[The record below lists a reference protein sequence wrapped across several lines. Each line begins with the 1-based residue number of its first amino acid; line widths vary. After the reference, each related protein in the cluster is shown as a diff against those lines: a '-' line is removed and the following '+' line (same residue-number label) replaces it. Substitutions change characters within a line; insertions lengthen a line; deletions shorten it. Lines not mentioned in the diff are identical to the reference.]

1 MTKLNTNQA
10 WGLIF
15 DDYNVLDKIDAE
27 GKYEIDAKQI
37 KKYREPRLMAKF
49 DCYQNLPAVFK
60 QNKINI
66 LPTSRGSYVLGRFKL
81 FQDLGDFPVDTLKIN
96 KAYVPDLETVDLNS
110 ITSEAMAI
118 NIMSLSSI
126 LSDFLGVEPN
136 YQTIS
141 GRMGSG
147 DFSFSVDTYKGNPL
161 NVSVKNAQIEIDAGF
176 ENSESVILIEAKNV
190 FHDDFNVRQLYFPF
204 RTWGNKIDKPIRLVF
219 MVYFNQIYRLL
230 EYEFVDTNN
239 YSSLSFVQEKL
250 YSLENTQITT
260 DDLQSVYKNTKVIYT
275 DDMNFKTVAPF
286 PQADDFTRVIN
297 LIEVL
302 NKKDLPVDEI
312 TQIMGFTPR
321 QTDYYYNAGLYLGL
335 FIKYNWV
342 DRDENKVINV
352 KLTDLGREINKM
364 NYKDR
369 QLRLVSLILEH
380 KIFNGLFFK
389 SLLTGKLPSRDEVIE
404 EMVKYNVCSAGSVA
418 TRRSQTVISWLNWVF
433 SLTKTDNC

>member
-1 MTKLNTNQA
+1 MIKLNTNQA
-10 WGLIF
+10 WQQLF
-15 DDYNVLDKIDAE
+15 DDYNILDKIDSE

-49 DCYQNLPAVFK
+49 DCYQNLPDVFK
-60 QNKINI
+60 KNKINI

-96 KAYVPDLETVDLNS
+96 KAYVPNLETIDINNIS
-110 ITSEAMAI
+110 SEAMAI
-118 NIMSLSSI
+118 NVMALSSI

-147 DFSFSVDTYKGNPL
+147 EFSFNVDSYSNSSI
-161 NVSVKNAQIEIDAGF
+161 NVSVKNAQIEIDGGF
-176 ENSESVILIEAKNV
+176 ENSENVVLLEAKNV

-204 RTWGNKIDKPIRLVF
+204 RVWSNKVNKPIRLIF
-219 MVYFNQIYRLL
+219 MIYFNQIYRLL
-230 EYEFVDTNN
+230 EYEFVDIDN
-239 YSSLSFVQEKL
+239 YSSLRFVKERL
-250 YSLENTQITT
+250 YSLENTYITT
-260 DDLQSVYKNTKVIYT
+260 NDLQAVYKTTKIKYS
-275 DDMNFKTVAPF
+275 DDREIKGLPPF

-297 LIEVL
+297 LLEVL
-302 NKKDLPVDEI
+302 NKKDLSVDEI
-312 TQIMGFTPR
+312 TQIMGFTSR

-352 KLTDLGREINKM
+352 KLTDLGQEINKM

-369 QLRLVSLILEH
+369 QLKLVSLILEH
-380 KIFNGLFFK
+380 QVFNSLFFK
-389 SLLTGKLPSRDEVIE
+389 TLIGNKVPSRDEVIT

-418 TRRSQTVISWLNWVF
+418 TRRSQTVLSWLNWVF
-433 SLTKTDNC
+433 SLTNGGN

>member
-1 MTKLNTNQA
+1 MAKLNTNQA
-10 WGLIF
+10 WELIF

-27 GKYEIDAKQI
+27 GKFEIDAKQI

-49 DCYQNLPAVFK
+49 DCYQNLPTIFK
-60 QNKINI
+60 KNKINI

-81 FQDLGDFPVDTLKIN
+81 FQDLGDFPIDTLKIN
-96 KAYVPDLETVDLNS
+96 KAYVPSLETVD
-110 ITSEAMAI
+110 ITNISSEAMAI
-118 NIMSLSSI
+118 NIMALSSI

-147 DFSFSVDTYKGNPL
+147 VFDFYVDRYKNTPI
-161 NVSVKNAQIEIDAGF
+161 NISIENAQIEIDGGF
-176 ENSESVILIEAKNV
+176 ENKESVILLEAKNV
-190 FHDDFNVRQLYFPF
+190 FHDDFNIRQLYFPY
-204 RTWGNKIDKPIRLVF
+204 RTWSNKVNKPIRLIF

-230 EYEFVDTNN
+230 EYEFEDIDN

-250 YSLENTQITT
+250 YSLENTQITIT
-260 DDLQSVYKNTKVIYT
+260 DLKNIYRDSKVKYS
-275 DDMNFKTVAPF
+275 DDMDISPIAPF
-286 PQADDFTRVIN
+286 PQADDFSRVIN
-297 LIEVL
+297 LLEVL

-312 TQIMGFTPR
+312 TEIMGFTPR

-352 KLTDLGREINKM
+352 KLTDLGKEINKL
-364 NYKDR
+364 NYKER
-369 QLRLVSLILEH
+369 QLKLVGLILEH

-389 SLLTGKLPSRDEVIE
+389 SLLTGKLPIRDEVIA
-404 EMVKYNVCSAGSVA
+404 EMIKYNVCSSGSVA

-433 SLTKTDNC
+433 SLTRSGD

>member
-1 MTKLNTNQA
+1 MAKLNTNQA
-10 WGLIF
+10 WELIF

-27 GKYEIDAKQI
+27 GKFEIDAKQI

-49 DCYQNLPAVFK
+49 DCFQNLPALFK
-60 QNKINI
+60 KNKINI

-81 FQDLGDFPVDTLKIN
+81 FQDLGDFPVNTLKIN
-96 KAYVPDLETVDLNS
+96 KAYVPSLETVDISN

-147 DFSFSVDTYKGNPL
+147 AFNFNVDRYKNTPI
-161 NVSVKNAQIEIDAGF
+161 NIRVENAQIEIDGGF
-176 ENSESVILIEAKNV
+176 ENSESVILLEAKNV
-190 FHDDFNVRQLYFPF
+190 FHADFNIRQLYFPY
-204 RTWGNKIDKPIRLVF
+204 RTWSNKVNKPIRLIF

-230 EYEFVDTNN
+230 EYEFTDINS
-239 YSSLSFVQEKL
+239 YSSIRFVKEKL

-260 DDLQSVYKNTKVIYT
+260 DDLQNIYKNTKVKYT
-275 DDMNFKTVAPF
+275 DDREIKGIPPF
-286 PQADDFTRVIN
+286 PQADDFNRVIN
-297 LIEVL
+297 LLEVL
-302 NKKDLPVDEI
+302 NKKDLSVEKI
-312 TQIMGFTPR
+312 TEIMGFTSR

-335 FIKYNWV
+335 FAKYNWT
-342 DRDENKVINV
+342 DRDENKVINI
-352 KLTDLGREINKM
+352 KLTEVGREINKM
-364 NYKDR
+364 NYKER
-369 QLRLVSLILEH
+369 QLKLVGLILEH

-389 SLLTGKLPSRDEVIE
+389 SLLTGKLPIRDEVIA
-404 EMVKYNVCSAGSVA
+404 EMIKYNVCSSGSVA

-433 SLTKTDNC
+433 SLTRSGD

>member
-1 MTKLNTNQA
+1 MNTNQA
-10 WGLIF
+10 WEQLF
-15 DDYNVLDKIDAE
+15 DDYGILNKIDAE

-49 DCYQNLPAVFK
+49 DCFQNLPNVFK
-60 QNKINI
+60 KNKINI

-81 FQDLGDFPVDTLKIN
+81 FQDLGDFPIDSLRIN
-96 KAYVPDLETVDLNS
+96 KAYVPSLETIDINS

-118 NIMSLSSI
+118 NVMALSSI

-147 DFSFSVDTYKGNPL
+147 EFSFSVDTYKGNPL
-161 NVSVKNAQIEIDAGF
+161 NISVKNAQIEIDGGF
-176 ENSESVILIEAKNV
+176 ENSESVILLEAKNV
-190 FHDDFNVRQLYFPF
+190 FHDDFNIRQLYFPY
-204 RTWGNKIDKPIRLVF
+204 RTWSNKVNKPIRLLF
-219 MVYFNQIYRLL
+219 MVYFNQVYRLL
-230 EYEFVDTNN
+230 EYEFTDINS
-239 YSSLSFVQEKL
+239 YSSIKFVKEKL
-250 YSLENTQITT
+250 YSLENTQITNT
-260 DDLQSVYKNTKVIYT
+260 DLKNVYRDTKIIYS

-286 PQADDFTRVIN
+286 PQADDFSRIIN
-297 LIEVL
+297 LLEVL
-302 NKKDLPVDEI
+302 NKKDLSVDEI

-369 QLRLVSLILEH
+369 QLKLVSLLLEH

-389 SLLTGKLPSRDEVIE
+389 SLITGKLPSRNEVID

>member
-1 MTKLNTNQA
+1 MIKMTTNQA
-10 WGLIF
+10 WEQLF
-15 DDYNVLDKIDAE
+15 DDYGIINKIDSE
-27 GKYEIDAKQI
+27 GKFEIDAKQI

-49 DCYQNLPAVFK
+49 DCFQNLPAVFK

-81 FQDLGDFPVDTLKIN
+81 FQGLGDFPVDTLKIN
-96 KAYVPDLETVDLNS
+96 KAYVPSLETIDISN

-118 NIMSLSSI
+118 NVMSLSSI
-126 LSDFLGVEPN
+126 LSDFIGVEPN

-161 NVSVKNAQIEIDAGF
+161 NVSVKNAQIEIDGGF
-176 ENSESVILIEAKNV
+176 ENSESVILLEAKNV
-190 FHDDFNVRQLYFPF
+190 FHDDFNIRQLYFPY
-204 RTWGNKIDKPIRLVF
+204 RTWSNKVKKPIRLIF

-230 EYEFVDTNN
+230 EYEFVDINS
-239 YSSLSFVQEKL
+239 YSSIKFVKEKL

-260 DDLQSVYKNTKVIYT
+260 DDLQNIYKNTKVIYS
-275 DDMNFKTVAPF
+275 DDREIKGIPPF

-302 NKKDLPVDEI
+302 NKKDLSVEKI
-312 TQIMGFTPR
+312 TEIMGFTSR

-335 FIKYNWV
+335 FNKYNWT
-342 DRDENKVINV
+342 DRDENKVINI
-352 KLTDLGREINKM
+352 KLTDVGREINKL
-364 NYKDR
+364 NYKER
-369 QLRLVSLILEH
+369 QLKLVGLILEH

-389 SLLTGKLPSRDEVIE
+389 SLLTGKSPSRDEVIA
-404 EMVKYNVCSAGSVA
+404 EMIKYNVCSAGSVA

-433 SLTKTDNC
+433 SLTKSDE

>member
-96 KAYVPDLETVDLNS
+96 KAYVPDLETVDINS

-161 NVSVKNAQIEIDAGF
+161 NVSVKNAQIEIDGGF
-176 ENSESVILIEAKNV
+176 ENSESVILLEAKNV
-190 FHDDFNVRQLYFPF
+190 FHQDFNIRQLYFPF
-204 RTWGNKIDKPIRLVF
+204 RTWSNKVNKPIRLIF

-230 EYEFVDTNN
+230 EYQFVDINS
-239 YSSLSFVQEKL
+239 YSSIKFVKEKL
-250 YSLENTQITT
+250 YSLENTQITS

-302 NKKDLPVDEI
+302 NKKDLSVDEI
-312 TQIMGFTPR
+312 TEIMGFTPR

-335 FIKYNWV
+335 FNKYNWIG
-342 DRDENKVINV
+342 RDESKVISV
-352 KLTDLGREINKM
+352 KLTDLGKEINKL

-369 QLRLVSLILEH
+369 QLRLVSLILKH
-380 KIFNGLFFK
+380 KVFNVLFFK
-389 SLLTGKLPSRDEVIE
+389 ALIGNKVPSRDEVIT

-418 TRRSQTVISWLNWVF
+418 TRRSQTVISWLNWIF
-433 SLTKTDNC
+433 SLTRSSN

>member
-1 MTKLNTNQA
+1 MVKMNTNQA
-10 WGLIF
+10 WELIF

-27 GKYEIDAKQI
+27 GKFEIDAKQI

-49 DCYQNLPAVFK
+49 DCFQNLPALFK
-60 QNKINI
+60 KNKINI

-96 KAYVPDLETVDLNS
+96 KAYVPSLETVDISN

-147 DFSFSVDTYKGNPL
+147 AFNFNVDRYKNTPI
-161 NVSVKNAQIEIDAGF
+161 NIRVENAQIEIDGGF
-176 ENSESVILIEAKNV
+176 ENSESVILLEAKNV
-190 FHDDFNVRQLYFPF
+190 FHQDFNVRQLYFPY
-204 RTWGNKIDKPIRLVF
+204 RTWSNKVNKPIKLIF

-230 EYEFVDTNN
+230 EYEFVDIDN
-239 YSSLSFVQEKL
+239 YSSLRFVKERL
-250 YSLENTQITT
+250 YSLENTYITF
-260 DDLQSVYKNTKVIYT
+260 DDLQAVYKNTKAKYT

-297 LIEVL
+297 LLEVL
-302 NKKDLPVDEI
+302 NKKDLSVDEI
-312 TQIMGFTPR
+312 TQIMGFTSR
-321 QTDYYYNAGLYLGL
+321 QTNYYYNAGLYLGL
-335 FIKYNWV
+335 FNKYSWI
-342 DRDENKVINV
+342 DRDENKIIKVE
-352 KLTDLGREINKM
+352 LTDLGRELNKM

-369 QLRLVSLILEH
+369 QLKLVSLLLEH
-380 KIFNGLFFK
+380 RIFNGLFFK
-389 SLLTGKLPSRDEVIE
+389 ALIENKLPNRDEVID
-404 EMVKYNVCSAGSVA
+404 EMIKFNVCSSGSVA

-433 SLTKTDNC
+433 SLTKCGD